1 MSVEITRLPNGI
13 HVVTHHMPHLETVAL
28 GIWVKAGARDE
39 NPDENGIAH
48 FLEHMAFKG
57 TKRRTAQGIAE
68 EIESAGGDINAAT
81 GMETTSY
88 YARVLK
94 DDWKL
99 ALDIL
104 ADIFTDSVLDPEELE
119 RERDVILQ
127 EIHASHDQ
135 PDDLVFDLA
144 QAASYGDHPLGRP
157 ILGTLELIGKVSRD
171 QILGWRG
178 RNYWGARMV
187 VAAAGNVDH
196 HAFAAETEKLLGKV
210 EIGQQPQREP
220 PSFVPSQQLA
230 AKPLD
235 QAHVVMSFAAPGYRD
250 PAIYVLQ
257 VLSNILGG
265 GMSSRLFQEVREKR
279 GLCYSVFSYGSAYED
294 GGQLG
299 VYAATSPEH
308 SPDLLNVTSDVM
320 MSVAGNVTEA
330 EIARAKA
337 QLKASLVMSLESASS
352 RADQIARQFLAFGV
366 VPSIATLTAKIDAV
380 TAEQVR
386 ALAQRLFKSQVP
398 AMSAVGNLE
407 GMSDYETIQK
417 HFA

>member
-1 MSVEITRLPNGI
+1 MPGLQSASVGL
-13 HVVTHHMPHLETVAL
+13 
-28 GIWVKAGARDE
+28 WVLAGGRHE
-39 NPDENGIAH
+39 RREQNGIAH

-57 TKRRTAQGIAE
+57 TTRRSAKGIAE
-68 EIESAGGDINAAT
+68 EIESAGGEINAAT
-81 GMETTSY
+81 GMETTTY

-94 DDWKL
+94 NDWKL

-144 QAASYGDHPLGRP
+144 QMASYGDHPLGRP
-157 ILGTLELIGKVSRD
+157 ILGTLELIGAVTRE
-171 QILGWRG
+171 QLLGWRG
-178 RNYWGARMV
+178 RNYWGSRMV
-187 VAAAGNVDH
+187 VAAAGKIDH
-196 HAFAAETEKLLGKV
+196 QAFAAETGRLLGKV
-210 EIGQQPQREP
+210 EIGQEPQREP

-230 AKPLD
+230 EKPLD

-250 PAIYVLQ
+250 PEIYVLQ

-294 GGQLG
+294 GGQFG

-320 MSVAGNVTEA
+320 LSVAESVTEA

-352 RADQIARQFLAFGV
+352 RADQIARQFLAFGM
-366 VPSIATLTAKIDAV
+366 VPSIDTLTAKIEAV
-380 TAEQVR
+380 TAEDVR
-386 ALAQRLFKSQVP
+386 VLARRLFKAQVP

-407 GMSDYETIQK
+407 GLSSYETIRA